1 MSKIAIIGGGA
12 AGMMAAI
19 VLARQKNN
27 ITLFEKNDR
36 LGRKLFITGKGRCN
50 LTNNCDTEQLLN
62 NVVSNSK
69 FMYSAFDKFNSQD
82 TISFFEGLGLKIKT
96 ERGGRV
102 FPLSDHSSDVIGVLS
117 KELNKLNVKVYLNS
131 PVISLISEGYLKDDN
146 SSKCKYEKKITGLV
160 YKSNTEEIEEEF
172 DKIVVATGGVSYPLT
187 GSTGDGI
194 KFAKDLD
201 IKTVDTRPALVP
213 LEIKE
218 SFCKDIMGLALK
230 NVQVS
235 MFAKVKNKEKLIYK
249 EFGEMLFTHYG
260 ISGPIILSGSS
271 YIGKYINDG
280 VKVVIDM
287 KPALSYEQLDDR
299 ILKDFQKNINKQ
311 FRNSLDELLPKSL
324 IPIVIDITRI
334 DPYKKVNEVKKEER
348 QLLVKTLKEFTLNAT
363 SLRDYNE
370 AIITQGGV
378 SVKEVNPSTM
388 ECKWVKNLM
397 FVGEVLDVD
406 ALTGGY
412 NLQIAWSTAS
422 LLS

>member
-117 KELNKLNVKVYLNS
+117 KELNKLNVKVYFNS

-388 ECKWVKNLM
+388 ECKRVKNLM

>member
-1 MSKIAIIGGGA
+1 
-12 AGMMAAI
+12 
-19 VLARQKNN
+19 
-27 ITLFEKNDR
+27 
-36 LGRKLFITGKGRCN
+36 
-50 LTNNCDTEQLLN
+50 
-62 NVVSNSK
+62 
-69 FMYSAFDKFNSQD
+69 
-82 TISFFEGLGLKIKT
+82 
-96 ERGGRV
+96 
-102 FPLSDHSSDVIGVLS
+102 
-117 KELNKLNVKVYLNS
+117 
-131 PVISLISEGYLKDDN
+131 
-146 SSKCKYEKKITGLV
+146 
-160 YKSNTEEIEEEF
+160 
-172 DKIVVATGGVSYPLT
+172 
-187 GSTGDGI
+187 
-194 KFAKDLD
+194 
-201 IKTVDTRPALVP
+201 
-213 LEIKE
+213 
-218 SFCKDIMGLALK
+218 
-230 NVQVS
+230 

-311 FRNSLDELLPKSL
+311 FRNSLDELLHKSL

-388 ECKWVKNLM
+388 ECKRVKNLM

>member
-1 MSKIAIIGGGA
+1 
-12 AGMMAAI
+12 
-19 VLARQKNN
+19 
-27 ITLFEKNDR
+27 
-36 LGRKLFITGKGRCN
+36 
-50 LTNNCDTEQLLN
+50 
-62 NVVSNSK
+62 
-69 FMYSAFDKFNSQD
+69 
-82 TISFFEGLGLKIKT
+82 
-96 ERGGRV
+96 
-102 FPLSDHSSDVIGVLS
+102 
-117 KELNKLNVKVYLNS
+117 
-131 PVISLISEGYLKDDN
+131 
-146 SSKCKYEKKITGLV
+146 
-160 YKSNTEEIEEEF
+160 
-172 DKIVVATGGVSYPLT
+172 
-187 GSTGDGI
+187 
-194 KFAKDLD
+194 
-201 IKTVDTRPALVP
+201 
-213 LEIKE
+213 
-218 SFCKDIMGLALK
+218 
-230 NVQVS
+230 

-388 ECKWVKNLM
+388 ECKRVKNLM